1 MANGV
6 LLFDPAVF
14 VAGGDYQIFARV
26 KGACAFAVEIGGKRY
41 EDHSNGVVRTATRIH
56 RVTVP
61 QAALDAAKRYTVI
74 LRPLIERRAY
84 RSQFAPEQRIGY
96 PFRPIPAQG
105 VNIYH
110 IADTHG
116 ASRPAIRSAAR
127 CGKPIDLLVL
137 NGDIVNAS
145 NRVAEFDTIY
155 RIAQGV
161 THGALPVICSRG
173 NHDLRGKAA
182 EKLWEYLPT
191 VNGRFYYTLRLGNLW
206 ALVLDCGEDKPDDHE
221 EYGGAI
227 CCHAFR
233 EEETAF
239 LHDVIA
245 HAESEYAAPGIA
257 HRLVIAHHPFTNVS
271 EPPFDIE
278 QPLYAAWA
286 ALLREEIRPELF
298 LAGHYHRCFV
308 SMPGSEFDTLGQACP
323 VAVGAMP
330 EGNRGFTGCCVTL
343 GDGAPEITFHHG

>member
-1 MANGV
+1 MAKGV
-6 LLFDPAVF
+6 LLYDPAVF
-14 VAGGDYQIFARV
+14 VAGEEYQIFARV
-26 KGACAFAVEIGGKRY
+26 KSACAFAVEIGGKRY

-61 QAALDAAKRYTVI
+61 QAALDAAKQYTVV
-74 LRPLIERRAY
+74 LRPVLERRAY
-84 RSQFAPEQRIGY
+84 RSRFAPEQRMEY
-96 PFRPIPAQG
+96 PFRPLPAQG

-116 ASRPAIRSAAR
+116 KAFHAVRSAAL
-127 CGKPIDLLVL
+127 CGKQIDLLVL

-145 NRVAEFDTIY
+145 NRVSEFDTIY
-155 RIAQGV
+155 RIAQDV

-239 LHDVIA
+239 LQEVVA
-245 HAESEYAAPGIA
+245 RAQSEYAAPGVA
-257 HRLVIAHHPFTNVS
+257 HRLVIAHHPFTNVG

-323 VAVGAMP
+323 LAVGAKP
-330 EGNRGFTGCCVTL
+330 EGTRGFTGCCVTL
-343 GDGAPEITFHHG
+343 GGGAPEITVHRG

>member
-1 MANGV
+1 MANG
-6 LLFDPAVF
+6 LLQFDPAVF
-14 VAGGDYQIFARV
+14 AAGETYQILARV
-26 KGACAFAVEIGGKRY
+26 KSACAFAVEIDGKRY
-41 EDHSNGVVRTATRIH
+41 EDHTNGVVRTATRIH

-61 QAALDAAKRYTVI
+61 QAALDAAKAYTVV
-74 LRPLIERRAY
+74 LRPVIVRRAY
-84 RSQFAPEQRIGY
+84 RSRFAPEQRVTY
-96 PFRPIPAQG
+96 PFAPIPAER

-116 ASRPAIRSAAR
+116 KARHAVRSAAL

-145 NRVAEFDTIY
+145 DRVSDFDTIY

-161 THGALPVICSRG
+161 THGALPVICTRG
-173 NHDLRGKAA
+173 NHDLRGRAA
-182 EKLWEYLPT
+182 EKLGDYMPN
-191 VNGRFYYTLRLGNLW
+191 VNGRFYYTLRLGALW

-239 LHDVIA
+239 LHDVVA
-245 HAESEYAAPGIA
+245 RAAQEYAAPGVR
-257 HRLVIAHHPFTNVS
+257 HRLVIAHHPFTNVG

-278 QPLYAAWA
+278 QPLFAAWA
-286 ALLREEIRPELF
+286 ALLREEIRPELY

-308 SMPGSEFDTLGQACP
+308 SRPGDDFDTLGQACP
-323 VAVGAMP
+323 VVVGAKP
-330 EGNRGFTGCCVTL
+330 EGDRFTGCCVTL
-343 GDGAPEITFHHG
+343 GGDAPEITFHQG